1 MKFALIIFVSLTLLG
16 CSQDSTQNSLPTAPS
31 PPILA
36 ASPVPIPAPPAG
48 SLTFLWG
55 MVVDESG
62 VCIVGATV
70 QVVSGQSL
78 GQSMTQITPC
88 DAWSY
93 DGGVMFRDLT
103 PGVEMTLRASASGYA
118 AQQKTV
124 VPSLGGQMAVLFAP
138 SRIR

>member
-1 MKFALIIFVSLTLLG
+1 
-16 CSQDSTQNSLPTAPS
+16 
-31 PPILA
+31 
-36 ASPVPIPAPPAG
+36 
-48 SLTFLWG
+48 

-70 QVVSGQSL
+70 QVVNGQGVGQSN
-78 GQSMTQITPC
+78 TQVTPC

-103 PGVEMTLRASASGYA
+103 PDVEMTLRASAPGYA
-118 AQQKTV
+118 AQEKTV
-124 VPSLGGQMAVLFAP
+124 VPSLGGQMAVLFVP

>member
-1 MKFALIIFVSLTLLG
+1 MKCALIIFVSLTLLG
-16 CSQDSTQNSLPTAPS
+16 CSQESTQSFLPTAPG
-31 PPILA
+31 P
-36 ASPVPIPAPPAG
+36 PVPPALPVPVPPTG

-62 VCIVGATV
+62 VCIVGAAV
-70 QVVSGQSL
+70 QVVSGQGL

-118 AQQKTV
+118 APKKTV
-124 VPSLGGQMAVLFAP
+124 VPLLRGQMAVLFVP
-138 SRIR
+138 SRIQ

>member
-16 CSQDSTQNSLPTAPS
+16 CSQQGAQSFLPTAPG
-31 PPILA
+31 PPTPTS
-36 ASPVPIPAPPAG
+36 SPVPVPAPPAG

-70 QVVSGQSL
+70 QVVHGQGVGQSI
-78 GQSMTQITPC
+78 TQVTPC

-103 PGVEMTLRASASGYA
+103 PDVEMTLRASAPGYA
-118 AQQKTV
+118 AQEKTV
-124 VPSLGGQMAVLFAP
+124 VPSLGGQMAVLFVP